1 MVPKLLLCLALVW
14 GPVLPAG
21 AQAVMF
27 LNEVYVNPPSLRWG
41 EDITHE
47 AELIT
52 PVADPWDGPDKDQWA
67 DDWLPAPG
75 ARGEMSNGNNW
86 PDTATEQWIRGEA
99 AVGTAA
105 QGYVLQYFYDNE
117 ELGR

>member
-1 MVPKLLLCLALVW
+1 MS
-14 GPVLPAG
+14 
-21 AQAVMF
+21 
-27 LNEVYVNPPSLRWG
+27 LNEVYVNPPGLRWG
-41 EDITHE
+41 KDITHE

-52 PVADPWDGPDKDQWA
+52 PVADPRDGPDKDRW
-67 DDWLPAPG
+67 
-75 ARGEMSNGNNW
+75 GEMSNGNNW